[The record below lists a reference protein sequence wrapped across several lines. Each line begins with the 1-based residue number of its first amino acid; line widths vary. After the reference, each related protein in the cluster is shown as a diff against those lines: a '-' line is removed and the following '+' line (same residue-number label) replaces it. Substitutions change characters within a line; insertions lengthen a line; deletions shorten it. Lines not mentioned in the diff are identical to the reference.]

1 MAEPVRKMPA
11 DREPEPDSAS
21 KDPFR
26 YGTRWKTVR
35 LPGGEVVEQP
45 VPLTAEDLLDPQL
58 GDEVPQSD
66 PHHELLLV
74 VDELLTRHFASR
86 ADVYVASDL
95 KMIWGIPGLPGPSP
109 DVAVIPGVRRKRD
122 PDRTVFNVVRER
134 TRPSLVIE
142 IVSSTDA
149 EIRANDYEKK
159 VEIYQRAGIPE
170 YLILDPPTSFTQGR
184 LLLTGYRL
192 GPKGRYKKIE
202 PDGKGRL
209 LSETTGLLFGVAE
222 DGRTIRVFRAV
233 SGEPLNTP
241 LELEEIQRIAREQ
254 AAREAEARKAAE
266 EQAARETVARKAA
279 EKRALAAEAEIAR
292 LRAQLERRGHD

>member
-11 DREPEPDSAS
+11 DTQPDSDSAS
-21 KDPFR
+21 ADPFR
-26 YGTRWKTVR
+26 YGTRWKSVR
-35 LPGGEVVEQP
+35 LPGGKVVMQL

-86 ADVYVASDL
+86 EDVHVASDL

-122 PDRTVFNVVRER
+122 PERTVFDVAREG

-170 YLILDPPTSFTQGR
+170 YLILDPATSFTQGR

-192 GPKGRYKKIE
+192 GPQGRYKKIV
-202 PDGKGRL
+202 PDREGRL

-222 DGRTIRVFRAV
+222 DGRTIRIFHAA
-233 SGEPLNTP
+233 SGEPLLTP
-241 LELEEIQRIAREQ
+241 LELEEEIRRTAREQ
-254 AAREAEARKAAE
+254 AALQAAARQAAE
-266 EQAARETVARKAA
+266 EK
-279 EKRALAAEAEIAR
+279 ALAAEAEIAR
-292 LRAQLERRGHD
+292 LRSELERRGRG

>member
-11 DREPEPDSAS
+11 DREPESAS
-21 KDPFR
+21 PDNDPFR
-26 YGTRWKTVR
+26 YGTRWQRVR
-35 LPGGEVVEQP
+35 LPSGEVVEQP
-45 VPLTAEDLLDPQL
+45 IPLTAEDLLDPQL
-58 GDEVPQSD
+58 RDEVPQSD

-86 ADVYVASDL
+86 EDVCVASDL
-95 KMIWGIPGLPGPSP
+95 KMIWGIRGLPGPSP

-122 PDRTVFNVVRER
+122 PERTVFNVVQEG

-159 VEIYQRAGIPE
+159 VAIYQRAGIPE
-170 YLILDPPTSFTQGR
+170 YLIFDPPTPFTQGR

-192 GPKGRYKKIE
+192 GPKGRYRKIE
-202 PDGKGRL
+202 PDRKGRL

-222 DGRTIRVFRAV
+222 DGRTIRIFHAA
-233 SGEPLNTP
+233 SGEPLLTP
-241 LELEEIQRIAREQ
+241 LELEE
-254 AAREAEARKAAE
+254 
-266 EQAARETVARKAA
+266 
-279 EKRALAAEAEIAR
+279 RAQAAEAEIAR
-292 LRAQLERRGHD
+292 LRAELQSRGRA